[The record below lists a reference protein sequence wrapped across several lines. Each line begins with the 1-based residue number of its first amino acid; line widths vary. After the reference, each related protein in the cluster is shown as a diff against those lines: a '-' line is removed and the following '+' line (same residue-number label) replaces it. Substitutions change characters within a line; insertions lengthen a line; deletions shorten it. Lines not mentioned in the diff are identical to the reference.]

1 MYFLFLLSLKFYHSL
16 TTSFDTYD
24 HQGIVLASGDTTEFY
39 CPQQVWYLLQ
49 QAVSWECSLESSGTK
64 LVTFKDLHWDDLPSG
79 MHWDDLHIFSTS
91 DSLLK
96 KTASHLKS
104 EHQDVITRPEE

>member
-16 TTSFDTYD
+16 TTSFDIYD

-64 LVTFKDLHWDDLPSG
+64 LVTFKDLHWDDP
-79 MHWDDLHIFSTS
+79 HIFSTS

-96 KTASHLKS
+96 KTVNHLKS
-104 EHQDVITRPEE
+104 EHQNIITRPEE